1 MLRYLFV
8 FHFLSQCLA
17 LNARKDLALQLISM
31 ETNASSTPVL
41 RFALGSSRASDQGQ
55 SWKSSSK
62 RRHDE
67 GEGSNTMSAG
77 NND

>member
-8 FHFLSQCLA
+8 FHFLSQWLA

-55 SWKSSSK
+55 SVIS
-62 RRHDE
+62 
-67 GEGSNTMSAG
+67 
-77 NND
+77 